1 MLRQAKRPANRKIMT
16 TITKKELVAEI
27 SDTVGIKHA
36 DTLLLVE
43 AFMELVSKHLAEGN
57 EITLRTF
64 GTFDLRVAKGKIG
77 RNPKQPNSEV
87 MIPDRCVVRFKPSKE
102 LKSKV
107 ATLSVQHLNGSVQK
121 LEDTVQRLDSAVQRL
136 DGAVQQ
142 LNESVQ
148 QLNASE
154 A

>member
-1 MLRQAKRPANRKIMT
+1 MA
-16 TITKKELVAEI
+16 TITKKELVAEL
-27 SDTVGIKHA
+27 SDITGARHSE
-36 DTLLLVE
+36 TLVMIE
-43 AFMELVSKHLAEGN
+43 AFMELVSKHLAAGD

-87 MIPDRCVVRFKPSKE
+87 MIPDRHVVRFKPSKE

-107 ATLSVQHLNGSVQK
+107 A
-121 LEDTVQRLDSAVQRL
+121 AV
-136 DGAVQQ
+136 
-142 LNESVQ
+142 SVQ
-148 QLNASE
+148 QVNSNQVE

>member
-1 MLRQAKRPANRKIMT
+1 MP
-16 TITKKELVAEI
+16 TITKKELVTEL
-27 SDTVGIKHA
+27 SDITGSKHA
-36 DTLLLVE
+36 DTQAMIE

-64 GTFDLRVAKGKIG
+64 GTFDLRVARGKIG

-107 ATLSVQHLNGSVQK
+107 AAVSVDKMHDNHG
-121 LEDTVQRLDSAVQRL
+121 
-136 DGAVQQ
+136 GA
-142 LNESVQ
+142 
-148 QLNASE
+148 
-154 A
+154 

>member
-1 MLRQAKRPANRKIMT
+1 MP
-16 TITKKELVAEI
+16 TITKKELVTEL
-27 SDTVGIKHA
+27 SDITGSKHT
-36 DTLLLVE
+36 DTLAMVE

-64 GTFDLRVAKGKIG
+64 GTFDLRVARGKIG

-107 ATLSVQHLNGSVQK
+107 
-121 LEDTVQRLDSAVQRL
+121 SAVSV
-136 DGAVQQ
+136 DKVNDNNGGA
-142 LNESVQ
+142 
-148 QLNASE
+148 
-154 A
+154 

>member
-1 MLRQAKRPANRKIMT
+1 MT
-16 TITKKELVAEI
+16 TITKQELVTEL
-27 SDTVGIKHA
+27 SDLTGVKHA
-36 DTLLLVE
+36 DVLAVLE
-43 AFMELVSKHLAEGN
+43 GFMELTTNHLSAGN

-102 LKSKV
+102 LKVKV
-107 ATLSVQHLNGSVQK
+107 AAVSVSQLNG
-121 LEDTVQRLDSAVQRL
+121 T
-136 DGAVQQ
+136 
-142 LNESVQ
+142 
-148 QLNASE
+148 E

>member
-1 MLRQAKRPANRKIMT
+1 MS
-16 TITKKELVAEI
+16 TITKKELVTEL
-27 SDTVGIKHA
+27 SDMTGAKHA
-36 DTLLLVE
+36 DSLAMVE

-107 ATLSVQHLNGSVQK
+107 AAVAIHQLNGSHAANGVAR
-121 LEDTVQRLDSAVQRL
+121 E
-136 DGAVQQ
+136 
-142 LNESVQ
+142 
-148 QLNASE
+148 
-154 A
+154 

>member
-1 MLRQAKRPANRKIMT
+1 MS
-16 TITKKELVAEI
+16 TITKKELVTEL
-27 SDTVGIKHA
+27 SDITGAKHA
-36 DTLLLVE
+36 DCLKMIE

-64 GTFDLRVAKGKIG
+64 GTFDLRVARGKIG

-107 ATLSVQHLNGSVQK
+107 ASLSVPQMNGSHP
-121 LEDTVQRLDSAVQRL
+121 
-136 DGAVQQ
+136 
-142 LNESVQ
+142 
-148 QLNASE
+148 
-154 A
+154 